1 MEQQDSH
8 LQSATAPGKNQ
19 VHEAEQIVTRLLL
32 AAKNLNLYP
41 DDHAIS
47 RRSLRDLHEQLTAFI
62 NRYGDLSLEV
72 FKTHLEYEGRQLL
85 PGTDPEQN
93 LAYLC
98 YRDGIQWLIFSEGIS
113 ATELEEFLK
122 IINTHQVMEEETQ
135 GDIVTNLWEADLF
148 NIQYRTNE
156 KIWQNEPLL
165 DLSSLD
171 TAPRGEPFAAATGPE
186 SVESTSAIDE
196 ELWRLAPEEIEKTQ
210 RMAAREESRDFNEDV
225 FEVLLVILAEQRAHQ
240 DYAHLLEIIYE
251 CFVDELAK
259 GDFPRICG
267 FLQNFHA
274 TRRTYEADGHWALP
288 YLDDF
293 LHKISGPH
301 GLVPLNTYLTKTYT
315 QDSKQLEA
323 LKEMVGLLAPES
335 ILSIGPTLPKV
346 QSSDA
351 RQAIVSALAGLAKTD
366 LRPLIHLFRNSQ
378 TAVAA
383 EAIVVLS
390 ETITLLSETRSKEA
404 LAVLLE
410 ASRSDADSIR
420 KSAVFALTKH
430 ENAEVYP
437 RLIPFFGDSNAA
449 IRKMA
454 FRFFSRQ
461 RSPEAET
468 ALIKRIKKNDF
479 TRKDAAF
486 LQILYQ
492 ALGYCGSREIVD
504 FLRNRLFAR
513 PLRIGKV
520 QALHRAGA
528 AMALRRMEAPEA
540 GALLEKASKSL
551 WPTIRRATR
560 RAKEAGDE
568 L

>member
-98 YRDGIQWLIFSEGIS
+98 YRDGIQWLIFSEGVS

-171 TAPRGEPFAAATGPE
+171 TAPRGEPFAAASGPE

-196 ELWRLAPEEIEKTQ
+196 ELWRLAPEELEKTQ
-210 RMAAREESRDFNEDV
+210 SMVAREEARDFNEDV

-267 FLQNFHA
+267 FLRNFHA
-274 TRRTYEADGHWALP
+274 TRRSYAADGHWALS

-293 LHKISGPH
+293 LHKISGPQ
-301 GLVPLNTYLTKTYT
+301 GLAPLNTYLTKTYT

-323 LKEMVGLLAPES
+323 LKETVGLLAPES

-346 QSSDA
+346 QSSGA
-351 RQAIVSALAGLAKTD
+351 RRAIVSALAGLAKTD

-378 TAVAA
+378 AAVAA
-383 EAIVVLS
+383 EAIMVLS
-390 ETITLLSETRSKEA
+390 ETVKLLSETRSKEA
-404 LAVLLE
+404 LAVLFE
-410 ASRSDADSIR
+410 ASRSDAGSVR
-420 KSAVFALTKH
+420 KSAVFALTKQ

-449 IRKMA
+449 IRKMV

-468 ALIKRIKKNDF
+468 ALIKRINKNDF

-492 ALGYCGSREIVD
+492 ALGYCGSREIVE

-520 QALHRAGA
+520 RALHRAGA

-540 GALLEKASKSL
+540 GALMEKASKSP
-551 WPTIRRATR
+551 WPTIRKATQ

>member
-8 LQSATAPGKNQ
+8 LQPATAPGKNQ
-19 VHEAEQIVTRLLL
+19 VHEAEQIVTRFLL

-47 RRSLRDLHEQLTAFI
+47 RRSIQDLHEKLTAFI

-72 FKTHLEYEGRQLL
+72 FKTHLEYEGQQLL

-98 YRDGIQWLIFSEGIS
+98 YRDGIQWLIFSEGVS
-113 ATELEEFLK
+113 DTELEEFLK
-122 IINTHQVMEEETQ
+122 IVNTHQVMEEETQ

-156 KIWQNEPLL
+156 KIWENEPLL

-186 SVESTSAIDE
+186 SVESASALDK

-210 RMAAREESRDFNEDV
+210 SMAAREESRNFNEDV
-225 FEVLLVILAEQRAHQ
+225 FEVLLVILAEQRVHQ
-240 DYAHLLEIIYE
+240 DYANLLEIIYE

-259 GDFPRICG
+259 WDFPRING
-267 FLQNFHA
+267 FLRSFYA
-274 TRRTYEADGHWALP
+274 TRRAYEADGHWALP

-293 LHKISGPH
+293 LRKISGPH
-301 GLVPLNTYLTKTYT
+301 GLSPLNTYLTKINT
-315 QDSKQLEA
+315 QDPKQLKA
-323 LKEMVGLLAPES
+323 LEEMIGLLAPES
-335 ILSIGPTLPKV
+335 ILSLGPTLPKV
-346 QSSDA
+346 KSSGA
-351 RQAIVSALAGLAKTD
+351 RRAIVSALAGLAKTD

-378 TAVAA
+378 AAVAA
-383 EAIVVLS
+383 EAIMILS
-390 ETITLLSETRSKEA
+390 ETITLLSETRSREA
-404 LAVLLE
+404 LAVLFE
-410 ASRSDADSIR
+410 ASRSDADSVR
-420 KSAVFALTKH
+420 KSAVFALTKQ
-430 ENAEVYP
+430 ESAEVYP
-437 RLIPFFGDSNAA
+437 RLIPSIADSNPA
-449 IRKMA
+449 IRKMV

-461 RSPEAET
+461 RSPEAEA

-492 ALGYCGSREIVD
+492 ALGSCGSRKTVD
-504 FLRNRLFAR
+504 FLRTRLFAR

-520 QALHRAGA
+520 RALHRAGS
-528 AMALRRMEAPEA
+528 AMALRRMEAPES

-560 RAKEAGDE
+560 RAKETGDE